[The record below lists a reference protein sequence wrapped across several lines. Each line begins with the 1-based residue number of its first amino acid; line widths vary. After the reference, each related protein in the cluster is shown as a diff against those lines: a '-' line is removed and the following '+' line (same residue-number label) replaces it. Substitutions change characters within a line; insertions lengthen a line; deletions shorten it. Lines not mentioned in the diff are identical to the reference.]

1 MTPKTN
7 MGLGETAVL
16 VYDVPTEC
24 KGFYGALMSRIRGKA
39 IPINKSVY
47 LIPYGEKPTIERMVA
62 QAEAQARKNAQ
73 KKGRAFTMTGI
84 NVDIVKFDGSSQAEI
99 ERILIRETDR
109 LLDDLKS
116 RVSAKVKELT
126 DKGEAFD
133 EKRQKYYLRRM
144 NLLKEAFFL
153 FGLSYDIEDA
163 CKTIRQ
169 IIGLESHQSLCI

>member
-1 MTPKTN
+1 MPQNTNKT
-7 MGLGETAVL
+7 MEYGVL

-24 KGFYGALMSRIRGKA
+24 KGFYGALMSRIQGKA

-47 LIPYGEKPTIERMVA
+47 LIPFGTKPVIERMVA
-62 QAEAQARKNAQ
+62 QAEAQARKVAE
-73 KKGRAFTMTGI
+73 KKGKTFTMTGI
-84 NVDIVKFDGSSQAEI
+84 NVDIVKFDGSSQDEI
-99 ERILIRETDR
+99 ERILIRETNR
-109 LLDDLKS
+109 LLDDLRTRIS
-116 RVSAKVKELT
+116 DKVKELT
-126 DKGEAFD
+126 DKGESFD

-163 CKTIRQ
+163 CETIRQ